1 MNILETTARMTM
13 IICLYSCCSLQGR
26 RSVSCWVVE
35 RATMCSKL
43 EDEKCFYII
52 KEEERKTEAKKERNI
67 GKERKERTISF
78 SIHSILL
85 T

>member
-1 MNILETTARMTM
+1 
-13 IICLYSCCSLQGR
+13 
-26 RSVSCWVVE
+26 
-35 RATMCSKL
+35 MCSKL

-85 T
+85 TQEEEDYLK